1 VEFRLNPKLIDQVH
15 RSPQTAAILLAA
27 AQRLV
32 PRVAAATPRD
42 TGETA
47 ASTHAE
53 GNHRSLDGKSV
64 AARVVQSGAA
74 VQQQFGNSR
83 ERTPARQFDRATGT

>member
-1 VEFRLNPKLIDQVH
+1 MDVRLNPRFIDEVH
-15 RSPQTAAILLAA
+15 RSARTAAILLEAA
-27 AQRLV
+27 RRLV

-42 TGETA
+42 IGETA

-53 GNHRSLDGKSV
+53 GGHRSLDGRTV
-64 AARVVQSGAA
+64 AARVVQGGAA
-74 VQQQFGNSR
+74 VQQQFGNRR